1 MDFSKKVVAGVILLN
16 VAFVLAIFYLAWLE
30 ATMPS
35 DAVIIAWFAFTTGE
49 LWTLSRITQTKVR
62 EEGRL
67 SGAGCEIATPGI
79 ADESGDVYPES
90 EIGGLYDYSQ
100 SITSD

>member
-1 MDFSKKVVAGVILLN
+1 MEFSKKVVAGVILLN

-49 LWTLSRITQTKVR
+49 LWTLSRITQTKVKQGGGGAVG
-62 EEGRL
+62 EGYQ
-67 SGAGCEIATPGI
+67 IASPGI
-79 ADESGDVYPES
+79 ASESEIIYPES
-90 EIGGLYDYSQ
+90 EGSGL
-100 SITSD
+100 